1 MNIIEF
7 WLISFVIAQGIEK
20 TTALTVIKKLADDG
34 YKINRQNSRK
44 NYLLSIINLIP
55 IINIVISL
63 FSSLSLHFYD
73 GILKELKKDGILL
86 KLSDEEKEEYHQNP
100 TLLKALLI
108 NRKTK
113 SKVSNDQQDKNTIS
127 KTQESNNS
135 KLIHRKIVSIQE
147 EKSLTIDY
155 EINTD
160 ENEFAIIETAGNVKD
175 LTTEEL
181 ENSTRNYKTTK
192 TEELENIIL
201 DELNRKLEDLTS
213 ELETNKPTQK
223 IIDNNVYKEALIKQ
237 RQILIEE
244 RETLVNTLGNTKKLT
259 YKKNIK

>member
-20 TTALTVIKKLADDG
+20 STALTVIKKLADDG

-86 KLSDEEKEEYHQNP
+86 KLSDEEKEEYQQNP

-113 SKVSNDQQDKNTIS
+113 SKVSNENQDKNTIS

-135 KLIHRKIVSIQE
+135 KLIHRKIVSIQG

-175 LTTEEL
+175 LT
-181 ENSTRNYKTTK
+181 

-244 RETLVNTLGNTKKLT
+244 RETLVNTLGNTRKIT

>member
-7 WLISFVIAQGIEK
+7 WLISFIIAQGIEK
-20 TTALTVIKKLADDG
+20 STALTVIKKLADDG

-55 IINIVISL
+55 IINVVISL

-86 KLSDEEKEEYHQNP
+86 KLSNEEKEEYQQNP

-113 SKVSNDQQDKNTIS
+113 SKVSNENQDKNTIS

-135 KLIHRKIVSIQE
+135 KLIHRKIVSIQG

-181 ENSTRNYKTTK
+181 EN
-192 TEELENIIL
+192 IIL

-213 ELETNKPTQK
+213 ELETNKSTQK

>member
-7 WLISFVIAQGIEK
+7 WLISFIIAQGIEK
-20 TTALTVIKKLADDG
+20 STALTVIKKLADDG

-86 KLSDEEKEEYHQNP
+86 KLSNEEKEEYQQNP

-113 SKVSNDQQDKNTIS
+113 SKVSNENQDKNTIS

-160 ENEFAIIETAGNVKD
+160 ENELAIIETAGNVKD
-175 LTTEEL
+175 LT
-181 ENSTRNYKTTK
+181 

>member
-20 TTALTVIKKLADDG
+20 STALTVIKKLADDG

-181 ENSTRNYKTTK
+181 EN
-192 TEELENIIL
+192 IIL

-223 IIDNNVYKEALIKQ
+223 IIDNNDYKEALIKQ

>member
-7 WLISFVIAQGIEK
+7 WLISFIIAQGIEK
-20 TTALTVIKKLADDG
+20 STALTVIKKLADDG

-55 IINIVISL
+55 IINVVISL

-86 KLSDEEKEEYHQNP
+86 KLSNEEKEEYQQNP

-113 SKVSNDQQDKNTIS
+113 SKVSNENQDKNTIS

-175 LTTEEL
+175 LT
-181 ENSTRNYKTTK
+181 

>member
-7 WLISFVIAQGIEK
+7 WLISFIIAQGIEK
-20 TTALTVIKKLADDG
+20 STALTVIKKLADDG

-86 KLSDEEKEEYHQNP
+86 KLSDEEKEEYQQNP

-181 ENSTRNYKTTK
+181 EN
-192 TEELENIIL
+192 IIL

>member
-1 MNIIEF
+1 M
-7 WLISFVIAQGIEK
+7 
-20 TTALTVIKKLADDG
+20 
-34 YKINRQNSRK
+34 
-44 NYLLSIINLIP
+44 
-55 IINIVISL
+55 
-63 FSSLSLHFYD
+63 
-73 GILKELKKDGILL
+73 
-86 KLSDEEKEEYHQNP
+86 
-100 TLLKALLI
+100 LKALLI

-113 SKVSNDQQDKNTIS
+113 SKVSNDQQDKNTIP

-175 LTTEEL
+175 LT
-181 ENSTRNYKTTK
+181 

>member
-7 WLISFVIAQGIEK
+7 WLISFIIAQGIEK
-20 TTALTVIKKLADDG
+20 STALTVIKKLADDG
-34 YKINRQNSRK
+34 YKINRQNLRK

-86 KLSDEEKEEYHQNP
+86 KLSNEEKEEYQQNP

-113 SKVSNDQQDKNTIS
+113 SKVSNENQDKNTIS

-175 LTTEEL
+175 LT
-181 ENSTRNYKTTK
+181 

>member
-1 MNIIEF
+1 M
-7 WLISFVIAQGIEK
+7 
-20 TTALTVIKKLADDG
+20 
-34 YKINRQNSRK
+34 
-44 NYLLSIINLIP
+44 
-55 IINIVISL
+55 ISL

-86 KLSDEEKEEYHQNP
+86 KLSNEEKEEYQQNP

-113 SKVSNDQQDKNTIS
+113 SKVSNENQDKNTIS

-160 ENEFAIIETAGNVKD
+160 ENELAIIETAGNVKD
-175 LTTEEL
+175 LTTED
-181 ENSTRNYKTTK
+181 
-192 TEELENIIL
+192 LENIIL

>member
-55 IINIVISL
+55 IINVVISL

-86 KLSDEEKEEYHQNP
+86 KLSNEEKEEYQQNP

-113 SKVSNDQQDKNTIS
+113 SKVSNENQDKNTIS

-160 ENEFAIIETAGNVKD
+160 ENELAIIETAGNVKD
-175 LTTEEL
+175 LT
-181 ENSTRNYKTTK
+181 

>member
-86 KLSDEEKEEYHQNP
+86 KLSNEEKEEYQQNP

-113 SKVSNDQQDKNTIS
+113 SKVSNENQDKNTIS

-160 ENEFAIIETAGNVKD
+160 ENELAIIETTGNVKD
-175 LTTEEL
+175 LT
-181 ENSTRNYKTTK
+181 

>member
-7 WLISFVIAQGIEK
+7 WLISFIIAQGIEK
-20 TTALTVIKKLADDG
+20 STALTVIKKLADDG

-86 KLSDEEKEEYHQNP
+86 KLSDEEKEEYQQNP

-113 SKVSNDQQDKNTIS
+113 SKVSNESQDKNTIS

-135 KLIHRKIVSIQE
+135 KLIHRKIVSIQG

-175 LTTEEL
+175 LT
-181 ENSTRNYKTTK
+181 

>member
-1 MNIIEF
+1 M
-7 WLISFVIAQGIEK
+7 
-20 TTALTVIKKLADDG
+20 
-34 YKINRQNSRK
+34 
-44 NYLLSIINLIP
+44 
-55 IINIVISL
+55 ISL

-181 ENSTRNYKTTK
+181 EN
-192 TEELENIIL
+192 IIL

>member
-1 MNIIEF
+1 MAYKFCYSARNRKIDCID
-7 WLISFVIAQGIEK
+7 SY
-20 TTALTVIKKLADDG
+20 KKIGHDG

-181 ENSTRNYKTTK
+181 EN
-192 TEELENIIL
+192 IIL

>member
-1 MNIIEF
+1 M
-7 WLISFVIAQGIEK
+7 
-20 TTALTVIKKLADDG
+20 
-34 YKINRQNSRK
+34 
-44 NYLLSIINLIP
+44 
-55 IINIVISL
+55 
-63 FSSLSLHFYD
+63 
-73 GILKELKKDGILL
+73 
-86 KLSDEEKEEYHQNP
+86 
-100 TLLKALLI
+100 LKALLI

-113 SKVSNDQQDKNTIS
+113 SKVSNDQQDKNTIP

-181 ENSTRNYKTTK
+181 EN
-192 TEELENIIL
+192 IIL

-223 IIDNNVYKEALIKQ
+223 IIDNNV
-237 RQILIEE
+237 
-244 RETLVNTLGNTKKLT
+244 
-259 YKKNIK
+259 

>member
-7 WLISFVIAQGIEK
+7 WLISFIIAQGIEK
-20 TTALTVIKKLADDG
+20 STALIVIKKLADDG

-44 NYLLSIINLIP
+44 NYLSSIINLIP

-86 KLSDEEKEEYHQNP
+86 KLSDEEKEEYQQNP

-127 KTQESNNS
+127 KKTQESNNS
-135 KLIHRKIVSIQE
+135 NLVHRKIVSIQDE
-147 EKSLTIDY
+147 ESLTIDY

-175 LTTEEL
+175 LT
-181 ENSTRNYKTTK
+181 

-237 RQILIEE
+237 KQILIEE

>member
-7 WLISFVIAQGIEK
+7 WLISFIIAQGIEK
-20 TTALTVIKKLADDG
+20 STALTVIKKLADDG

-86 KLSDEEKEEYHQNP
+86 KLSDEEKEEYQQNP
-100 TLLKALLI
+100 TLLKALSL

-127 KTQESNNS
+127 KKTQESNNS
-135 KLIHRKIVSIQE
+135 NLVHRKIVSIQDE
-147 EKSLTIDY
+147 ESLTIDY

-175 LTTEEL
+175 LT
-181 ENSTRNYKTTK
+181 

-244 RETLVNTLGNTKKLT
+244 RETLVNTLGNTRKLT

>member
-7 WLISFVIAQGIEK
+7 WLISFIIAQGIEK
-20 TTALTVIKKLADDG
+20 STALTVIKKLANDG
-34 YKINRQNSRK
+34 NKINRQNSRK

-86 KLSDEEKEEYHQNP
+86 KLSDEEKEEYQQNP

-127 KTQESNNS
+127 KKTQESNNS
-135 KLIHRKIVSIQE
+135 NLVHRKIVSIQDE
-147 EKSLTIDY
+147 ESLTIDY

-175 LTTEEL
+175 LT
-181 ENSTRNYKTTK
+181 

-237 RQILIEE
+237 KQILIEE

>member
-1 MNIIEF
+1 MKIIEF

-86 KLSDEEKEEYHQNP
+86 KLSNEEKEEYQQNP

-113 SKVSNDQQDKNTIS
+113 SKVSNENQDKNTIS

-160 ENEFAIIETAGNVKD
+160 ENELAIIETAGNVKD
-175 LTTEEL
+175 LT
-181 ENSTRNYKTTK
+181 

>member
-34 YKINRQNSRK
+34 YKINRKNSRK

-86 KLSDEEKEEYHQNP
+86 KLSDEEKEEYQQNP

-135 KLIHRKIVSIQE
+135 NLVHRKIVSIQD

-175 LTTEEL
+175 LT
-181 ENSTRNYKTTK
+181 

-244 RETLVNTLGNTKKLT
+244 RETLVNTLGNTRKLT

>member
-7 WLISFVIAQGIEK
+7 WLISFIIAQGIEK
-20 TTALTVIKKLADDG
+20 STALTVIKKLADDG

-55 IINIVISL
+55 IINVVISL

-86 KLSDEEKEEYHQNP
+86 KLSDEEKEEYQQNP

-113 SKVSNDQQDKNTIS
+113 SKVSNENQDKNTIS

-135 KLIHRKIVSIQE
+135 KLIHRKIVSIQG

-175 LTTEEL
+175 LT
-181 ENSTRNYKTTK
+181 

-223 IIDNNVYKEALIKQ
+223 IIDNNVYKEALIKK

>member
-1 MNIIEF
+1 M
-7 WLISFVIAQGIEK
+7 
-20 TTALTVIKKLADDG
+20 ADDG

-55 IINIVISL
+55 IINVVISL

-86 KLSDEEKEEYHQNP
+86 KLSNEEKEEYQQNP

-113 SKVSNDQQDKNTIS
+113 SKVSNENQDKNTIS

-135 KLIHRKIVSIQE
+135 KLIHRKIVSIQG

-175 LTTEEL
+175 LT
-181 ENSTRNYKTTK
+181 

>member
-7 WLISFVIAQGIEK
+7 WLISFIIAQGIEK
-20 TTALTVIKKLADDG
+20 TTALIVIKKLADDG

-86 KLSDEEKEEYHQNP
+86 KLSDEEKEEYQQNP
-100 TLLKALLI
+100 TLLKALSL

-127 KTQESNNS
+127 KKTQESNNS
-135 KLIHRKIVSIQE
+135 NLVHRKIISIQDE
-147 EKSLTIDY
+147 ESLTIDY

-181 ENSTRNYKTTK
+181 EK
-192 TEELENIIL
+192 IIL

-237 RQILIEE
+237 KQILIEE
-244 RETLVNTLGNTKKLT
+244 RETLVNTLENTRKLT

>member
-181 ENSTRNYKTTK
+181 EN
-192 TEELENIIL
+192 IIL

>member
-7 WLISFVIAQGIEK
+7 WLISFIIAQGIEK
-20 TTALTVIKKLADDG
+20 STALTVIKKLADDG

-86 KLSDEEKEEYHQNP
+86 KLSDEEKEEYQQNP

-113 SKVSNDQQDKNTIS
+113 SKVSNENQDKNTIS

-135 KLIHRKIVSIQE
+135 KLIHRKIVSIQG

-175 LTTEEL
+175 LT
-181 ENSTRNYKTTK
+181 

>member
-7 WLISFVIAQGIEK
+7 WLISFIIAQGIEK
-20 TTALTVIKKLADDG
+20 STALTVIKKLADDG

-55 IINIVISL
+55 IINVVISL

-86 KLSDEEKEEYHQNP
+86 KLSDEEKEEYQQNP

-113 SKVSNDQQDKNTIS
+113 SKVSNENQDKNTIS

-175 LTTEEL
+175 LT
-181 ENSTRNYKTTK
+181 

>member
-86 KLSDEEKEEYHQNP
+86 KLSNEEKEEYQQNP

-113 SKVSNDQQDKNTIS
+113 SKVSNENQDKNTIS

-160 ENEFAIIETAGNVKD
+160 ENELAIIETAGNVKD
-175 LTTEEL
+175 LT
-181 ENSTRNYKTTK
+181 

-223 IIDNNVYKEALIKQ
+223 IIDNNVYKVALIKQ

>member
-7 WLISFVIAQGIEK
+7 WLISFIIAQGIEK
-20 TTALTVIKKLADDG
+20 STALTVIKKLADDG

-55 IINIVISL
+55 IINVVISL

-86 KLSDEEKEEYHQNP
+86 KLSDEEKEEYQQNP

-113 SKVSNDQQDKNTIS
+113 SKVSNENQDKNTIS

-135 KLIHRKIVSIQE
+135 KLIHRKIVSIQG

-175 LTTEEL
+175 LT
-181 ENSTRNYKTTK
+181 

>member
-7 WLISFVIAQGIEK
+7 WLISFIIAQGIEK
-20 TTALTVIKKLADDG
+20 SITLIVIKKLADDG
-34 YKINRQNSRK
+34 YKINRQNLRK

-86 KLSDEEKEEYHQNP
+86 KLSNEEKEEYQQNP

-113 SKVSNDQQDKNTIS
+113 SKVSNENQDKNTIS

-160 ENEFAIIETAGNVKD
+160 ENELAIIETAGNVKD
-175 LTTEEL
+175 LT
-181 ENSTRNYKTTK
+181 

>member
-44 NYLLSIINLIP
+44 NYLLSINLIP

-86 KLSDEEKEEYHQNP
+86 KLSNEEKEEYQQNP

-113 SKVSNDQQDKNTIS
+113 SKVSNENQDKNTIS

-160 ENEFAIIETAGNVKD
+160 ENELAIIETAGNVKD
-175 LTTEEL
+175 LT
-181 ENSTRNYKTTK
+181 

>member
-86 KLSDEEKEEYHQNP
+86 KLSNEEKEEYQQNP

-113 SKVSNDQQDKNTIS
+113 SKVSNENQDKNTIS

-160 ENEFAIIETAGNVKD
+160 ENELAIIETAGNVKD
-175 LTTEEL
+175 LT
-181 ENSTRNYKTTK
+181 

-201 DELNRKLEDLTS
+201 DELNRKLEDLTC

>member
-34 YKINRQNSRK
+34 YKINK
-44 NYLLSIINLIP
+44 KDLEGIYILAIG
-55 IINIVISL
+55 NIVISL

-86 KLSDEEKEEYHQNP
+86 KLSNEEKEEYQQNP

-113 SKVSNDQQDKNTIS
+113 SKVSNENQDKNTIS

-160 ENEFAIIETAGNVKD
+160 ENELAIIETAGNVKD
-175 LTTEEL
+175 LT
-181 ENSTRNYKTTK
+181 

>member
-7 WLISFVIAQGIEK
+7 WLISFIIAQGIEK
-20 TTALTVIKKLADDG
+20 STALIVIKKLADDG

-86 KLSDEEKEEYHQNP
+86 KLSDEEKEEYQQNP
-100 TLLKALLI
+100 TLLKALSL

-127 KTQESNNS
+127 KKTQESNNS
-135 KLIHRKIVSIQE
+135 NLVHRKIVSIQDE
-147 EKSLTIDY
+147 ESLTIDY

-175 LTTEEL
+175 LT
-181 ENSTRNYKTTK
+181 

-237 RQILIEE
+237 KQILIEE
-244 RETLVNTLGNTKKLT
+244 RKTLVNTLGNTRKLT

>member
-7 WLISFVIAQGIEK
+7 WLISFIIAQGIEK
-20 TTALTVIKKLADDG
+20 STALTVIKKLADDG
-34 YKINRQNSRK
+34 YKINRQNLRK

-181 ENSTRNYKTTK
+181 EN
-192 TEELENIIL
+192 IIL

>member
-7 WLISFVIAQGIEK
+7 WLISFIIAQGIEK
-20 TTALTVIKKLADDG
+20 SITLIVIKKLADDG
-34 YKINRQNSRK
+34 YKINRQNLRK

-86 KLSDEEKEEYHQNP
+86 KLSDEEKEEYQQNP

-113 SKVSNDQQDKNTIS
+113 SKVSNDQQDKNTIP

-160 ENEFAIIETAGNVKD
+160 ENEFAII
-175 LTTEEL
+175 
-181 ENSTRNYKTTK
+181 
-192 TEELENIIL
+192 
-201 DELNRKLEDLTS
+201 
-213 ELETNKPTQK
+213 
-223 IIDNNVYKEALIKQ
+223 
-237 RQILIEE
+237 
-244 RETLVNTLGNTKKLT
+244 
-259 YKKNIK
+259 

>member
-1 MNIIEF
+1 M
-7 WLISFVIAQGIEK
+7 
-20 TTALTVIKKLADDG
+20 TVIKKLADDG

-55 IINIVISL
+55 IINVVISL

-86 KLSDEEKEEYHQNP
+86 KLSNEEKEEYQQNP

-113 SKVSNDQQDKNTIS
+113 SKVSNENQDKNTIS

-135 KLIHRKIVSIQE
+135 KLIHRKIVSIQG

-175 LTTEEL
+175 LT
-181 ENSTRNYKTTK
+181 

>member
-7 WLISFVIAQGIEK
+7 WLISFIIAQGIEK
-20 TTALTVIKKLADDG
+20 STALTVIKKLANDG

-86 KLSDEEKEEYHQNP
+86 KLSDEEKEEYQQNP

-127 KTQESNNS
+127 KKTQESNNS
-135 KLIHRKIVSIQE
+135 NLVHRKIVSIQDE
-147 EKSLTIDY
+147 ESLTIDY

-175 LTTEEL
+175 LT
-181 ENSTRNYKTTK
+181 

-237 RQILIEE
+237 KQILIEE

>member
-7 WLISFVIAQGIEK
+7 WLISFIIAQGIEK
-20 TTALTVIKKLADDG
+20 STALTVIKKLADDG

-55 IINIVISL
+55 IINVVISL

-86 KLSDEEKEEYHQNP
+86 KLSNEEKEEYQQNP

-113 SKVSNDQQDKNTIS
+113 SKVSNENQDKNTIS

-160 ENEFAIIETAGNVKD
+160 ENELAIIETAGNVKD
-175 LTTEEL
+175 LT
-181 ENSTRNYKTTK
+181 

>member
-7 WLISFVIAQGIEK
+7 WLISFIIAQGIEK
-20 TTALTVIKKLADDG
+20 SITLIVIKKLADDG
-34 YKINRQNSRK
+34 YKINRQNLRK

-86 KLSDEEKEEYHQNP
+86 KLSDEEKEEYQQNP

-113 SKVSNDQQDKNTIS
+113 SKVSNDQQDKNTIP

-175 LTTEEL
+175 LT
-181 ENSTRNYKTTK
+181 